1 MNGFIKKKSDTNNQ
15 NEIKTK
21 STSMSLLSDTSNSK
35 NNKNIRKHESI
46 LASTISKANTKKSKL
61 SGLNNNFAQASSKYP
76 PLSTLSAL
84 NKNTPKE
91 NSFFTTNSTSQKINE
106 NSSNLFTTINTHSP
120 NYLNSGN
127 NSPTQI
133 TTISTA
139 NNTNIGSTNNYLNNN
154 FYQNNASQYSSN
166 LKNFENSCFL
176 QNNEA
181 INGIHNFY
189 YQQQNQTSS
198 TSPYINNG
206 YNNQHAYQP
215 NYQLQLQQHN
225 NYQYQPY
232 YYYPTPESSPDVQFQ
247 ILNDAAALT
256 AAATHHFLASNSN
269 LNSTQH
275 QASYNLTTNTQVS
288 NFPGNHAPSLHF
300 QTSYKKASQFSSPST
315 SSSSSSPSSSVS
327 SISLNTAHNQ
337 FELTNNRITSSLKP
351 NLNLTDSNQ
360 INNDSNSNNMNFES
374 LNNYNYSCNTQ
385 SCYEKQ
391 NNNENPACI
400 APPNISAEQ
409 SNIVLSRSNEE
420 LLSSKNSLERLTY
433 SFTDS
438 SNNIMNTS
446 HYITSK
452 DAVNLK
458 ID

>member
-1 MNGFIKKKSDTNNQ
+1 
-15 NEIKTK
+15 
-21 STSMSLLSDTSNSK
+21 MSLLSGTSNST
-35 NNKNIRKHESI
+35 NNKIIRKNESI

-61 SGLNNNFAQASSKYP
+61 SSSLNNNFAQASSKYP
-76 PLSTLSAL
+76 PLSTLSEL

-91 NSFFTTNSTSQKINE
+91 NSFFTTYSTSQKINE
-106 NSSNLFTTINTHSP
+106 NSNNLLTTNNTHSP
-120 NYLNSGN
+120 TCLNSGN
-127 NSPTQI
+127 NSPSQ
-133 TTISTA
+133 TTSVSMA
-139 NNTNIGSTNNYLNNN
+139 NNPNNGSSNNYLNNN
-154 FYQNNASQYSSN
+154 FYQNNAIQYSSN
-166 LKNFENSCFL
+166 LKNFENNCFL

-181 INGIHNFY
+181 INGLHNFY

-198 TSPYINNG
+198 TSPYITNG

-215 NYQLQLQQHN
+215 NYQLQIQQNN

-256 AAATHHFLASNSN
+256 AAATHHFLASSSN
-269 LNSTQH
+269 LNSSQY
-275 QASYNLTTNTQVS
+275 QASYNLTSNNVTQVS
-288 NFPGNHAPSLHF
+288 NIPGNHAHF

-327 SISLNTAHNQ
+327 SISLNTAHSQ

-351 NLNLTDSNQ
+351 NVNLTDSNQ
-360 INNDSNSNNMNFES
+360 ISNDSNSNNMNYTS

-385 SCYEKQ
+385 SSYEKL
-391 NNNENPACI
+391 NKNENLTCI
-400 APPNISAEQ
+400 APHNISADIQ

-433 SFTDS
+433 NFTDS

-446 HYITSK
+446 HYLSSK
-452 DAVNLK
+452 EATNLK
-458 ID
+458 SD